1 MKCPNCGS
9 TAQIKLTHIAKSN
22 GYLDHTYA
30 CGCGATIEYMYKE
43 VSFRVTS
50 PNGTLL
56 ELRRE
61 KA

>member
-9 TAQIKLTHIAKSN
+9 TAQIKLTHMANSN
-22 GYLDHTYA
+22 GYLYHNYI
-30 CGCGATIEYMYKE
+30 CGCGAIIEYVYKE
-43 VSFRVTS
+43 VSFRATS
-50 PNGTLL
+50 PDGTIL